1 MRWFIYLGYVSLTL
15 FSFLSSFLPSL
26 SSLLTLACSLTLS
39 SHSLIL
45 SFLFHSLFHSLSLSL
60 SAVLSLVTIKKLECL
75 KQVLLLEC
83 WPLHIAVWNNRLD
96 LCLSAGHTPGLRF
109 AGCAARG
116 LDRDY
121 SLVQGV
127 ASGEQGSAAEVEASC
142 LPYLPLLPSSA
153 DAS

>member
-1 MRWFIYLGYVSLTL
+1 MCALSLYPRLLSALPLLLPLLLLLLPPPPPHHSLTFTLSLTL
-15 FSFLSSFLPSL
+15 T
-26 SSLLTLACSLTLS
+26 LT
-39 SHSLIL
+39 
-45 SFLFHSLFHSLSLSL
+45 LSLSL

-116 LDRDY
+116 LDSGC
-121 SLVQGV
+121 SLVLGEV
-127 ASGEQGSAAEVEASC
+127 GGEQGSAAEVGGVVSPSIFPFFPPPLALPEAGEFHS
-142 LPYLPLLPSSA
+142 
-153 DAS
+153 

>member
-1 MRWFIYLGYVSLTL
+1 MCALSLYPRLLSALPLFLFPFFFFLLLLLITHSLTFTLSLTL
-15 FSFLSSFLPSL
+15 T
-26 SSLLTLACSLTLS
+26 LT
-39 SHSLIL
+39 
-45 SFLFHSLFHSLSLSL
+45 LSL

-116 LDRDY
+116 LDSGC
-121 SLVQGV
+121 SLVLGEV
-127 ASGEQGSAAEVEASC
+127 GGEQGSAAEVGGVVSPSIFPFFPPPLALPEAGEFHS
-142 LPYLPLLPSSA
+142 
-153 DAS
+153 